1 MLSRLGLVIH
11 WLAFVLGDIY
21 ILVFLYNIIIE
32 GTRLSAGET
41 VAGVFF
47 LFVLYGL
54 GWLVNFILT
63 GHKSPLPWVANKEKS
78 SER

>member
-1 MLSRLGLVIH
+1 MLNRLGLVIH

-41 VAGVFF
+41 AAGVFF

-54 GWLVNFILT
+54 GWAFNFILA
-63 GHKSPLPWVANKEKS
+63 GHRSPLPWVANWEKI
-78 SER
+78 R

>member
-63 GHKSPLPWVANKEKS
+63 GHKSPLPWVANKEAN

>member
-41 VAGVFF
+41 VAGVIFFF
-47 LFVLYGL
+47 LFCTAWVGL
-54 GWLVNFILT
+54 SI
-63 GHKSPLPWVANKEKS
+63 S
-78 SER
+78 SSQATKVRCLG